1 VGLFEG
7 RPADEI
13 GLGLAYGQAGSHYL
27 AAQRMQG
34 LPVTNAEKAIELTYL
49 IPVTPWLALQP
60 DLQYVITP
68 NTTPAIPNALAFQL
82 RLEMSF

>member
-1 VGLFEG
+1 
-7 RPADEI
+7 
-13 GLGLAYGQAGSHYL
+13 
-27 AAQRMQG
+27 
-34 LPVTNAEKAIELTYL
+34 VTNAEKAIELTYL
-49 IPVTPWLALQP
+49 IPVTAWLALQP